1 MSQAGGFPRRRRR
14 TFQLD
19 AGCPDRAVPQV
30 RKQQQQILCY
40 LLPPKQQRASG
51 GRETMGRLQPLF
63 GDGKA
68 SSHSSHPIG
77 HLEQGMTLDKN
88 DVARCALQGCLDSPE
103 ILVADTA
110 LLLRICKAIGPIR
123 SQICPMSLMESFT
136 LLLKHKHLLTRGN
149 KEKKKGSDVPLILS

>member
-1 MSQAGGFPRRRRR
+1 MLSPATQATARIG
-14 TFQLD
+14 
-19 AGCPDRAVPQV
+19 
-30 RKQQQQILCY
+30 RKGDNG
-40 LLPPKQQRASG
+40 K
-51 GRETMGRLQPLF
+51 GRLQPLF

-88 DVARCALQGCLDSPE
+88 DVARRALQGCLDSPG

-149 KEKKKGSDVPLILS
+149 KEKEKGLRCSTCLKLRGFHRAKPKWLHPS